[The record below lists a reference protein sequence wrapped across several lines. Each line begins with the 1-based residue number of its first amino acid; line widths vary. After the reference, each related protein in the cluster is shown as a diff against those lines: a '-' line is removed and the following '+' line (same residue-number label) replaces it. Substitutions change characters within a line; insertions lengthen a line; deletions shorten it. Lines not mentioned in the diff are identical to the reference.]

1 MMLSLIVLL
10 KIVVLQDF
18 DKHFKLQHFNMAI
31 QSQLLHN
38 LVVAN
43 HFVLDLIQSTAPFTL
58 FYF

>member
-1 MMLSLIVLL
+1 MSHIVHLN
-10 KIVVLQDF
+10 IVALQDF

-43 HFVLDLIQSTAPFTL
+43 HFVLDLIQFTAPFTL